1 MANAVKIFDSDLQDG
16 ARVATP
22 EEAEEIKVSTGFT
35 NNESILNDGQLTDE
49 EKSNLESSACND
61 NSCENPDG
69 DDDGG
74 NSPSAT
80 PVIIEDTK
88 DDEEY
93 VSNISIDID
102 NVSSRTGI
110 TKAELQAICVGG
122 NTSVAIPT
130 DLPSLNSFIIINEG
144 ATATAKA
151 LAENKVLAPAA
162 REYFLKKAQSYGYLW
177 LKGETQLGNEIRS
190 IRTRQGILLPIFII
204 SKIFIKYVL
213 YQAVISVCS
222 RFTKM
227 LLQPFLK
234 I

>member
-1 MANAVKIFDSDLQDG
+1 MIQVIRTDDINIDNNISVI
-16 ARVATP
+16 TP

-35 NNESILNDGQLTDE
+35 SNESVLNDGQLTDE

-61 NSCENPDG
+61 NSCENPNG

-93 VSNISIDID
+93 VSSISIDID

-130 DLPSLNSFIIINEG
+130 DLASLNSFIIINEG

-162 REYFLKKAQSYGYLW
+162 REYFLKK
-177 LKGETQLGNEIRS
+177 LKVTA
-190 IRTRQGILLPIFII
+190 IFG
-204 SKIFIKYVL
+204 
-213 YQAVISVCS
+213 
-222 RFTKM
+222 
-227 LLQPFLK
+227 
-234 I
+234 